1 MKIFADLH
9 VHIGKARNKPV
20 KITASKDLTLE
31 NILTT
36 AYLEKGLNV
45 IGIVDA
51 TSPLVLE
58 ELIEFVKKGDLVEL
72 DKGGYIYKNSVILFL
87 GSELETLE
95 KNGVAH
101 SLVFFPKIIEMIS
114 FSKIME
120 KYIKNINL
128 SSQRASI
135 NARELFKIVE
145 DMGGVLI
152 PAHVFTPYK
161 SFYACYNRL
170 IFAFENFFD
179 RIKFIE
185 LGLSADSF
193 LADHLKELEEK
204 VFLSN
209 SDAHSLEKIGREF
222 NEFSACDVNDINF
235 ETIFLEKKISIT
247 ANFGLNPKLGKYH
260 RTRCENCGFIA
271 ESEPPVTYCPNCKNN
286 KVTVGV
292 LDRVFLLKDKEY
304 NKPAIRPPYFYNYP
318 LEFIPGIGKKTKKL
332 LLDKF
337 HSEINIMHLVE
348 INEIKE
354 IFGEKIAEKINK
366 VREGKMDL
374 ISGGGGIYGKL
385 IID

>member
-31 NILTT
+31 KILTT

-51 TSPLVLE
+51 ASPLVLDE
-58 ELIEFVKKGDLVEL
+58 IIDIIKKGELVEL
-72 DKGGYIYKNSVILFL
+72 DKGGYLYKNSVILFL

-101 SLVFFPKIIEMIS
+101 SLVFFPKIIEMIG

-128 SSQRASI
+128 SSQKASI
-135 NARELFKIVE
+135 NARELLKIVE

-152 PAHVFTPYK
+152 PAHVFTPHK

-170 IFAFENFFD
+170 LFAFENCFD

-193 LADHLKELEEK
+193 LADHLRELEEK

-222 NEFSACDVNDINF
+222 NEFYAKDVNDINF
-235 ETIFLEKKISIT
+235 ETIFHEKEIRIT

-271 ESEPPVTYCPNCKNN
+271 ESEPPVTYCPVCKNN

-292 LDRVFLLKDKEY
+292 LDRVYLLKDKEY
-304 NKPAIRPPYFYNYP
+304 NKPAVRPPYFYNYP
-318 LEFIPGIGKKTKKL
+318 LELIPGIGKKTKKL

-337 HSEINIMHLVE
+337 HSEINVMHLVE
-348 INEIKE
+348 IKE
-354 IFGEKIAEKINK
+354 IEKNFGKKIAEKISK
-366 VREGKMDL
+366 VREGKLDL